1 LPLRRPLQLLSA
13 FATALLAL
21 SCGGGTSTPA
31 VSTPVTTPAPV
42 ASSSPAPESGSAAAS
57 CPLGMGDV
65 TAACSKTSPQLTAAV
80 EAAIDRL
87 VREKPSLFNTNVEQG
102 AGSGQYRVLDSEAYL
117 DGLVAN
123 LRAAGLCAERS
134 LDRERVVAKS
144 QNAFSEEWDVLSAQG
159 FIRRTSYAYK
169 QSCQP
174 ASFPVAA
181 EDLVSFVWV
190 GVFAFECNPGTT
202 APTEPRVLPLACDA
216 YMTAT
221 PKLLN
226 RQDVPSWIHGSDVKW
241 TVRDGADLISV
252 EDDWRYGN
260 EFNRLVRPKHT
271 GYFSICATVLGKM
284 GCWNAN
290 ITP

>member
-1 LPLRRPLQLLSA
+1 LPLRRPSQIVSA
-13 FATALLAL
+13 AVAALLAL
-21 SCGGGTSTPA
+21 SCGGGGTPVA
-31 VSTPVTTPAPV
+31 STPVPTPAPV
-42 ASSSPAPESGSAAAS
+42 VTSSPAPDAGSAAGS
-57 CPLGMGDV
+57 CPLGMGDP
-65 TAACSKTSPQLTAAV
+65 AAECSKASPLLTAAL
-80 EAAIDRL
+80 ETAIDEL
-87 VREKPSLFNTNVEQG
+87 VREKPALFNKSDEQG
-102 AGSGQYRVLDSEAYL
+102 AGSGQYRVLDAEAYL

-123 LRAAGLCAERS
+123 LRAAGLCADRS

-144 QNAFSEEWDVLSAQG
+144 SNAFSEEWDVLSSQG
-159 FIRRTSYAYK
+159 FIRRSSYAYQ

-174 ASFPVAA
+174 ASFPVAPA
-181 EDLVSFVWV
+181 DLVSFVWV
-190 GVFAFECNPGTT
+190 GVFAFECNPGTMP
-202 APTEPRVLPLACDA
+202 PTEPRVLPLACDA

-226 RQDVPSWIHGSDVKW
+226 RRDVPPWIHGADVKW

-260 EFNRLVRPKHT
+260 EFNRLIRPKHT

>member
-1 LPLRRPLQLLSA
+1 LPLRRPPQLL
-13 FATALLAL
+13 FAAAALLAL
-21 SCGGGTSTPA
+21 SCGGGG
-31 VSTPVTTPAPV
+31 TPVAPTPVAAPAPV
-42 ASSSPAPESGSAAAS
+42 VTASPAPDTASAAAS
-57 CPLGMGDV
+57 CPLGMGDA
-65 TAACSKTSPQLTAAV
+65 TAACSKTSPQLTAAL

-87 VREKPSLFNTNVEQG
+87 VREKPALFNTNDEQG
-102 AGSGQYRVLDSEAYL
+102 AGTGQYRVLDREAYL

-144 QNAFSEEWDVLSAQG
+144 QNAFSEEWDVLSSQG
-159 FIRRTSYAYK
+159 FIRRTSYAYQ

-216 YMTAT
+216 YITAT

-226 RQDVPSWIHGSDVKW
+226 RRDVPSWIHGSDVKW

-260 EFNRLVRPKHT
+260 DFNRLIRPKGV
-271 GYFSICATVLGKM
+271 GYFSICATVLGKQ

>member
-1 LPLRRPLQLLSA
+1 MLHRSPRLVPA
-13 FATALLAL
+13 FAAALLAL
-21 SCGGGTSTPA
+21 SCGGGGPTPA
-31 VSTPVTTPAPV
+31 VSTPVPTPTPV
-42 ASSSPAPESGSAAAS
+42 ATSTPPADTGTAARS

-65 TAACSKTSPQLTAAV
+65 TADCSKTQPRLTAAV
-80 EAAIDRL
+80 DAAIDRL
-87 VREKPSLFNTNVEQG
+87 VAERPSLFNTAEEAG
-102 AGSGQYRVLDSEAYL
+102 AGTAQYRVLDAEAYL

-123 LRAAGLCAERS
+123 LAAAGLCAERS
-134 LDRERVVAKS
+134 LDRERVVVKS
-144 QNAFSEEWDVLSAQG
+144 SNDFSEEWDVLSSQG
-159 FIRRTSYAYK
+159 FIRRGSYAY
-169 QSCQP
+169 QSSCQP
-174 ASFPVAA
+174 ASFPVAP

-190 GVFAFECNPGTT
+190 GVFAWECNPGTT

-221 PKLLN
+221 PKLQN
-226 RQDVPSWIHGSDVKW
+226 RKDVPSWIHGSDVTW

-260 EFNRLVRPKHT
+260 EFNRLIRPKGV

-290 ITP
+290 VTP